1 MPSWWGG
8 PSASRAKW
16 ARGRKAE
23 FGTGKLKEHVLPKV
37 ALSMRHVPGILL
49 IGVGAHSSKQAL
61 APQEPALHSAGLS
74 PMMYSLVT
82 AVPAIGQIV
91 TPVLWGGLQAYHPR
105 VAVRLAPCGILL
117 GQFLLTVG
125 FAIGELDSGSWV
137 DGAIR
142 GHWITVVGI
151 VVLGLTRAG
160 VTIVQAS
167 MLARAL
173 SDSWVTRGF
182 GLKVATTTV
191 LGALCNWLVPIV
203 LKSSGLF
210 GVQCALLVPAG
221 VGAIAGGYTSLLYP
235 STRTTQLLG
244 SLLPSRFWRGAS
256 STPPMSGDA
265 PISALPRVVRRRLM
279 PRVSPASLALISPR
293 TLQLRRSAFASRP
306 SRAKL
311 SQLLPV
317 PRRERGLPPLAYRL
331 EGAVGGVDPK
341 PLLAGVDEHTV
352 QNGAASP
359 DAAPRGGASEGYDV
373 EAPRCATEPGGGSES
388 DEEPS
393 DEEPSLSDP
402 GLRPL
407 LMLAAWR
414 AVTIGAFHS
423 SKSLLVSMLVAG
435 GIGVAEAGRLS
446 ASWQLLALLLLPFA
460 CYAADRFDRRV
471 GILLATV
478 AGLAAA
484 IMFALSMAVGSR
496 SLWEPSIFALIAV
509 GEITPVLPL
518 ALIPSLVSARSVP
531 RAYGICDALD
541 MAAQIA
547 ITLLFGALRQLGSFP
562 LVRIALCVL
571 LAVGAAIAAVF
582 ASLERVEAGRGSS
595 GTRAEP
601 IEPFEAAARGQPRR
615 GAGAAYVT

>member
-1 MPSWWGG
+1 
-8 PSASRAKW
+8 
-16 ARGRKAE
+16 
-23 FGTGKLKEHVLPKV
+23 
-37 ALSMRHVPGILL
+37 
-49 IGVGAHSSKQAL
+49 
-61 APQEPALHSAGLS
+61 
-74 PMMYSLVT
+74 
-82 AVPAIGQIV
+82 
-91 TPVLWGGLQAYHPR
+91 
-105 VAVRLAPCGILL
+105 
-117 GQFLLTVG
+117 
-125 FAIGELDSGSWV
+125 
-137 DGAIR
+137 
-142 GHWITVVGI
+142 
-151 VVLGLTRAG
+151 
-160 VTIVQAS
+160 
-167 MLARAL
+167 
-173 SDSWVTRGF
+173 
-182 GLKVATTTV
+182 
-191 LGALCNWLVPIV
+191 
-203 LKSSGLF
+203 
-210 GVQCALLVPAG
+210 
-221 VGAIAGGYTSLLYP
+221 
-235 STRTTQLLG
+235 
-244 SLLPSRFWRGAS
+244 
-256 STPPMSGDA
+256 
-265 PISALPRVVRRRLM
+265 
-279 PRVSPASLALISPR
+279 
-293 TLQLRRSAFASRP
+293 
-306 SRAKL
+306 
-311 SQLLPV
+311 
-317 PRRERGLPPLAYRL
+317 
-331 EGAVGGVDPK
+331 
-341 PLLAGVDEHTV
+341 
-352 QNGAASP
+352 
-359 DAAPRGGASEGYDV
+359 
-373 EAPRCATEPGGGSES
+373 
-388 DEEPS
+388 
-393 DEEPSLSDP
+393 
-402 GLRPL
+402 
-407 LMLAAWR
+407 MLAAWR